1 MRHLEFIIA
10 GLAALIVGCSG
21 DAPEPGP
28 EPDAGAQ
35 GPDAGAQVPDAGVIA
50 TKSAKRGIAFD
61 LSTPEDLAAVA
72 PGVSWW
78 YNWSPTPHPGVPA
91 DFQTRYG
98 MDFIPMLWNG
108 NFDAARIESILRA
121 NPRIQYLLLLNEPNL
136 TDQANMSPQAAAEL
150 WPRYERVAQNT
161 GVKLVGPAMNWGT
174 MQGYGDPVVWLD
186 AFYSA
191 YRAANGN
198 RDPHI
203 DYLGFHWYD
212 YGLEYH
218 LDRLTKYGKPF
229 WVTEFA
235 NCHSQPDG
243 AQIDSVAKQRVQMTE
258 MVAVCERREDVFRYA
273 WFTGRWTNDP
283 CFASLLGA
291 AGTLTE
297 LGEHYVSLPTGAP

>member
-1 MRHLEFIIA
+1 MLRRYIIA
-10 GLAALIVGCSG
+10 ALTALAVGCSG
-21 DAPEPGP
+21 DAPDTGSGK
-28 EPDAGAQ
+28 DAGT
-35 GPDAGAQVPDAGVIA
+35 QVPDAGVSA

-61 LSTPEDLAAVA
+61 LPSPEDLAAVA

-78 YNWSPTPHPGVPA
+78 YNWSPTPHPNVPA
-91 DFQTRYG
+91 DYQTRYG

-121 NPRIQYLLLLNEPNL
+121 NPSIQYLLLLNEPNL

-150 WPRYERVAQNT
+150 WPRYEQVARNT

-174 MQGYGDPVVWLD
+174 MAGYGDPVVWLD
-186 AFYSA
+186 AFYAA

-297 LGEHYVSLPTGAP
+297 LGEHYLSLPVGAP